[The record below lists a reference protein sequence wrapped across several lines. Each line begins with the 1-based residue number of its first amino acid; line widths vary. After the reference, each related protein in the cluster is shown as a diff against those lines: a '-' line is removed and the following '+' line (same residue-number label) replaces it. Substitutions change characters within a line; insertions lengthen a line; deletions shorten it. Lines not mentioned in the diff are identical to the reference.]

1 MIPSTRHPL
10 PDDLEYSFD
19 RYASLQKNHLE
30 EMQQTT
36 EPDFDTLFF
45 HRKQAFESLK
55 NRLQE
60 WHRRTYHRNDRNI
73 RDIRAACRTRL
84 TEIVKTDR
92 TLIQMMETF
101 RNDLGQRL
109 TRMRHGKKA
118 LNGYAQKSTGT
129 PPKFVYHR
137 G

>member
-1 MIPSTRHPL
+1 MIPSSHRPL
-10 PDDLEYSFD
+10 PDELEHSLD

-60 WHRRTYHRNDRNI
+60 WHRRTSHRNDRKVC
-73 RDIRAACRTRL
+73 DIRAVCRARL

-92 TLIQMMETF
+92 ALIQMMETL
-101 RNDLGQRL
+101 RNQLGQRL

-129 PPKFVYHR
+129 PPKFVYRR